1 MPKEKPRIKIV
12 GREADFVNVIG
23 QAKVALV
30 AAGHEREAT
39 ELVQRVNQAHG
50 QLGKLEILCEYV
62 QAC

>member
-1 MPKEKPRIKIV
+1 MLKEKPRIKIV

-23 QAKVALV
+23 QAKMALMTS
-30 AAGHEREAT
+30 GREREAI

-50 QLGKLEILCEYV
+50 QLSKLEVLCEYV